1 MSYDFQNVEKKWS
14 SYWISHK
21 TYACDTSDFSKP
33 KYYVLDMF
41 PYPSGQ
47 GLHDLSVAIKKAFNV
62 KPLIVDKTLKTK
74 LPLKIDNPNELGSD
88 LLCGAIGA
96 INKYKYPLVVADLG
110 TATKMYIIDKNGNYI
125 GGMISSGMR
134 INLEALVNNT
144 AQLLETPI
152 EAPKHVHN
160 AGRLLARVENAFIQ
174 THIEA
179 DREYDIM
186 NCDDSYTRTYRDFM
200 ERFKTTNKE
209 YIIAYRDSIA
219 AAVLNAA
226 TDSGLRVPDNIEVL
240 SIIGTKYSNIIR
252 PQISNMQWIN

>member
-1 MSYDFQNVEKKWS
+1 MVLTLDCGNSLIKIGVFDDEKLISVYKINTTS
-14 SYWISHK
+14 SRSSDEYAKIFKDLIKDEGSFSGAIISSVVPLL
-21 TYACDTSDFSKP
+21 T
-33 KYYVLDMF
+33 
-41 PYPSGQ
+41 
-47 GLHDLSVAIKKAFNV
+47 HDLSVAIKKAFNV

-152 EAPKHVHN
+152 EAPKHVICKN
-160 AGRLLARVENAFIQ
+160 TKECIQSGIVYGQAFMISEFARRMEKELGYTLDRVLTGGFSEFINDQ
-174 THIEA
+174 VVCYHYEP
-179 DREYDIM
+179 
-186 NCDDSYTRTYRDFM
+186 NL
-200 ERFKTTNKE
+200 
-209 YIIAYRDSIA
+209 
-219 AAVLNAA
+219 VL
-226 TDSGLRVPDNIEVL
+226 DGLYQVYKNNI
-240 SIIGTKYSNIIR
+240 
-252 PQISNMQWIN
+252 